1 MGSQSTLKADSL
13 AVFEGT
19 PRDPNGP
26 GAFCKADSADGL
38 VQPTRRFPMGAKAEA
53 KPTIITR
60 VSTMAEEQME
70 DLMEVVQRNLV
81 WGNVGQ

>member
-1 MGSQSTLKADSL
+1 
-13 AVFEGT
+13 
-19 PRDPNGP
+19 
-26 GAFCKADSADGL
+26 
-38 VQPTRRFPMGAKAEA
+38 MGAKAEA